1 MINLCMIKLKFLLLT
16 IKKDF
21 LATMRQRLHGI
32 GEKRIEQFFLLLIN
46 TKTRELLMKKI
57 LSVLSLFLFPAVGLG
72 ACGDFYDTPLTTLQ
86 GDKFNL
92 CEHKDK
98 PIIFVNTAS
107 KCGFTSQFEDLERL
121 YSDNKD
127 KLLIVGFPSNDFNQ
141 EPGSNEEIQ
150 KFCKL
155 TYAVE
160 FPMMEKSSVVGP
172 KANPIYQKLSEVT
185 GKAPMWNFYKFVVM
199 PNFEKVHVFSSMTNP
214 ESKDIKKILQPFNI
228 N

>member
-1 MINLCMIKLKFLLLT
+1 
-16 IKKDF
+16 
-21 LATMRQRLHGI
+21 MRQRLHGI

-185 GKAPMWNFYKFVVM
+185 GKAPIWNFYKFVVM

-214 ESKDIKKILQPFNI
+214 ESKDIKKILQPFDI

>member
-1 MINLCMIKLKFLLLT
+1 MGLEKKVLNNFSYYLSK
-16 IKKDF
+16 IKKEF
-21 LATMRQRLHGI
+21 
-32 GEKRIEQFFLLLIN
+32 
-46 TKTRELLMKKI
+46 LMKKI

-214 ESKDIKKILQPFNI
+214 ESKDIKKILKPFDI

>member
-1 MINLCMIKLKFLLLT
+1 MGLE
-16 IKKDF
+16 KKELNNF
-21 LATMRQRLHGI
+21 SYYLSIQ
-32 GEKRIEQFFLLLIN
+32 
-46 TKTRELLMKKI
+46 KTRELLMKKI

-172 KANPIYQKLSEVT
+172 KANPIYQKLSDVT

>member
-1 MINLCMIKLKFLLLT
+1 MGLE
-16 IKKDF
+16 KKELNNF
-21 LATMRQRLHGI
+21 SYYLSIQ
-32 GEKRIEQFFLLLIN
+32 
-46 TKTRELLMKKI
+46 KTRELLMKKI

-199 PNFEKVHVFSSMTNP
+199 PNFEKVHVFSSITNP

>member
-1 MINLCMIKLKFLLLT
+1 MGLE
-16 IKKDF
+16 KKELNNF
-21 LATMRQRLHGI
+21 SYYLSIHKQGS
-32 GEKRIEQFFLLLIN
+32 FF
-46 TKTRELLMKKI
+46 MKKI

>member
-1 MINLCMIKLKFLLLT
+1 MTKHN
-16 IKKDF
+16 
-21 LATMRQRLHGI
+21 LHGV
-32 GEKRIEQFFLLLIN
+32 GEKRIEQFFIFFIILKI
-46 TKTRELLMKKI
+46 KESLMKKI
-57 LSVLSLFLFPAVGLG
+57 LSVLSLFLFPAVSVGS
-72 ACGDFYDTPLTTLQ
+72 CGDFYDTPLTTLQ

-141 EPGSNEEIQ
+141 EPGSNDEIQ

-172 KANPIYQKLSEVT
+172 KANPIYQKLSLFACIV
-185 GKAPMWNFYKFVVM
+185 
-199 PNFEKVHVFSSMTNP
+199 NP
-214 ESKDIKKILQPFNI
+214 KILSIYPSRI
-228 N
+228 GGMDPLSKSSGIKG

>member
-1 MINLCMIKLKFLLLT
+1 MKSSESTGMFSLVKNS
-16 IKKDF
+16 
-21 LATMRQRLHGI
+21 
-32 GEKRIEQFFLLLIN
+32 IN
-46 TKTRELLMKKI
+46 TKTKEFLMKKI

-214 ESKDIKKILQPFNI
+214 ESKDIKKILKPFNI

>member
-1 MINLCMIKLKFLLLT
+1 MGLE
-16 IKKDF
+16 KKELNNF
-21 LATMRQRLHGI
+21 SYYLSIQ
-32 GEKRIEQFFLLLIN
+32 
-46 TKTRELLMKKI
+46 KTRELLMKKI
-57 LSVLSLFLFPAVGLG
+57 LSVLSLFLFPTVGLG

>member
-1 MINLCMIKLKFLLLT
+1 MGLEKKELNNFSDYLSIIN
-16 IKKDF
+16 
-21 LATMRQRLHGI
+21 
-32 GEKRIEQFFLLLIN
+32 
-46 TKTRELLMKKI
+46 RELLMKKI

>member
-1 MINLCMIKLKFLLLT
+1 MGLE
-16 IKKDF
+16 KKELNNF
-21 LATMRQRLHGI
+21 SYYLSIQ
-32 GEKRIEQFFLLLIN
+32 
-46 TKTRELLMKKI
+46 KTWELLMKKI

-185 GKAPMWNFYKFVVM
+185 GKAPMWNFYKFLVM

>member
-1 MINLCMIKLKFLLLT
+1 MGLE
-16 IKKDF
+16 KKELNNF
-21 LATMRQRLHGI
+21 SYYLSIQ
-32 GEKRIEQFFLLLIN
+32 
-46 TKTRELLMKKI
+46 KTRELLMKKI

-72 ACGDFYDTPLTTLQ
+72 ACGDFYDTPFTTLQ

-185 GKAPMWNFYKFVVM
+185 GKAPMWNFYKFLVM

>member
-1 MINLCMIKLKFLLLT
+1 MIKLKFLLLK

-21 LATMRQRLHGI
+21 LATKRQKLHGI
-32 GEKRIEQFFLLLIN
+32 GEKRIEQFFLLFIN
-46 TKTRELLMKKI
+46 TQTKEFLMKKI

>member
-1 MINLCMIKLKFLLLT
+1 MQK
-16 IKKDF
+16 
-21 LATMRQRLHGI
+21 LHGI
-32 GEKRIEQFFLLLIN
+32 GEKRIEQFFLLFIN
-46 TKTRELLMKKI
+46 TKTKEFLMKKI

-214 ESKDIKKILQPFNI
+214 ESKDIKKILKPFNI

>member
-1 MINLCMIKLKFLLLT
+1 
-16 IKKDF
+16 
-21 LATMRQRLHGI
+21 
-32 GEKRIEQFFLLLIN
+32 
-46 TKTRELLMKKI
+46 MKKI
-57 LSVLSLFLFPAVGLG
+57 LSVLSLFLFPAVGIG

-121 YSDNKD
+121 YSNNKD

-172 KANPIYQKLSEVT
+172 KANPIYQKLSDVT

-214 ESKDIKKILQPFNI
+214 ESKDIKKILKPFDI

>member
-1 MINLCMIKLKFLLLT
+1 MKHKP
-16 IKKDF
+16 
-21 LATMRQRLHGI
+21 HGI
-32 GEKRIEQFFLLLIN
+32 GEKRIEQFLLLVIN
-46 TKTRELLMKKI
+46 KNKMEFLMKKI
-57 LSVLSLFLFPAVGLG
+57 LSVLSLFLFPSVGLG

-185 GKAPMWNFYKFVVM
+185 GKAPMWNFYKFVVT

-214 ESKDIKKILQPFNI
+214 ESKDIKKILQPFDI

>member
-1 MINLCMIKLKFLLLT
+1 MMQK
-16 IKKDF
+16 
-21 LATMRQRLHGI
+21 LHGI
-32 GEKRIEQFFLLLIN
+32 GEKRIEQFFLLFIN
-46 TKTRELLMKKI
+46 TKTKEFLMKKI

>member
-1 MINLCMIKLKFLLLT
+1 
-16 IKKDF
+16 
-21 LATMRQRLHGI
+21 
-32 GEKRIEQFFLLLIN
+32 
-46 TKTRELLMKKI
+46 MKKI

-141 EPGSNEEIQ
+141 ELDTDQ
-150 KFCKL
+150 QVKAFCEL
-155 TYAVE
+155 TYGIDM
-160 FPMMEKSSVVGP
+160 PMSITTSVKGNQAHP
-172 KANPIYQKLSEVT
+172 FFKAIKKET
-185 GKAPMWNFYKFVVM
+185 GFVPSWNF
-199 PNFEKVHVFSSMTNP
+199 NKVLIDRDGNLAATWGSTTNP
-214 ESKDIKKILQPFNI
+214 MSAKIVSAVKEVLNLSK
-228 N
+228 

>member
-1 MINLCMIKLKFLLLT
+1 MGLE
-16 IKKDF
+16 KK
-21 LATMRQRLHGI
+21 
-32 GEKRIEQFFLLLIN
+32 
-46 TKTRELLMKKI
+46 ELNNFSYYLSIQNKEFLMKKI

-214 ESKDIKKILQPFNI
+214 ESKDIKKILKPFNI

>member
-1 MINLCMIKLKFLLLT
+1 MGLE
-16 IKKDF
+16 KKELNNF
-21 LATMRQRLHGI
+21 SYYLSIQ
-32 GEKRIEQFFLLLIN
+32 
-46 TKTRELLMKKI
+46 TKESLMKKI

-172 KANPIYQKLSEVT
+172 MANPIYQKLSEVT

-214 ESKDIKKILQPFNI
+214 ESKDIKKILKPLRKE
-228 N
+228 

>member
-1 MINLCMIKLKFLLLT
+1 
-16 IKKDF
+16 
-21 LATMRQRLHGI
+21 
-32 GEKRIEQFFLLLIN
+32 
-46 TKTRELLMKKI
+46 MKKI

-160 FPMMEKSSVVGP
+160 FPMKEKSSVVGP

>member
-1 MINLCMIKLKFLLLT
+1 MGLE
-16 IKKDF
+16 KK
-21 LATMRQRLHGI
+21 
-32 GEKRIEQFFLLLIN
+32 
-46 TKTRELLMKKI
+46 ELNNFSYYLSIQKQGSFSMKKI

-172 KANPIYQKLSEVT
+172 KANAIYQKLSEVT